1 MWRFRCINKKLI
13 GVLNVIRLVAVCVLG
28 YFSCTVFAGHPAS
41 GGLAEMAHP
50 VEPLAPNTLVP
61 SVRFKIIEDSMD
73 GYNIVIDLDN
83 FNMTIP
89 LEDAADSLTT
99 NEGEMMSGHLHLYI
113 NSEKMM
119 RVYGPAIHVPA
130 SWLNEG
136 INTVTLSVNN
146 HRHGTFTHQDKEV
159 QSTAIIDTRS
169 QDNLVKTMYN
179 WPTSVP
185 KAAK

>member
-1 MWRFRCINKKLI
+1 MWRFICINKKAI
-13 GVLNVIRLVAVCVLG
+13 GALNCIRLAVACVLG
-28 YFSCTVFAGHPAS
+28 YFSCTVCAGHPAN

-50 VEPLAPNTLVP
+50 MEPLSVNVQVP

-73 GYNIVIDLDN
+73 GYNVVIELDD
-83 FNMTIP
+83 FNMMVP

-99 NEGEMMSGHLHLYI
+99 REGTIMSGHLHLYI

-146 HRHGTFTHQDKEV
+146 HRHGTFTHQGIEV
-159 QSTAIIDTRS
+159 QSTAIINTRS
-169 QDNLVKTMYN
+169 KDRLVKTMYN
-179 WPTSVP
+179 WPTSAT
-185 KAAK
+185 KAVN